1 MIQIFS
7 CDSDSR
13 STNVCTGCGYVKTKM
28 TKQSWLDKKKR
39 KNRSERIILNRWAT
53 PTDIANTCIFLGS
66 ELSNYINGQ
75 EMNLYQAIF
84 ALLNVNTNLKM
95 NLNEELIKSSMVSV

>member
-1 MIQIFS
+1 MGTSLPMKLLRKKTLVFDVIYQPK
-7 CDSDSR
+7 
-13 STNVCTGCGYVKTKM
+13 KTK
-28 TKQSWLDKKKR
+28 
-39 KNRSERIILNRWAT
+39 
-53 PTDIANTCIFLGS
+53 FLKYCEDLG
-66 ELSNYINGQ
+66 LRYINGQ